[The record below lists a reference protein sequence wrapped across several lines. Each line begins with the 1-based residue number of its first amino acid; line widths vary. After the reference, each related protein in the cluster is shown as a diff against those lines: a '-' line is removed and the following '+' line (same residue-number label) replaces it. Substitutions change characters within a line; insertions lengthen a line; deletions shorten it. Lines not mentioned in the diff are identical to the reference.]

1 MSFEGAGPGARNDIA
16 RRATPI
22 VNANFVVV
30 QIPISPAGGPPANL
44 NLVEE
49 VTAAVTAVGAA
60 ITHTY
65 PVTCKGLLVC
75 ADTVTC
81 QGMTDKGGATTAVG
95 INVPIGQ
102 SLYLPY
108 EGGPAAGL
116 EYTSA
121 AVTSVAVFF

>member
-1 MSFEGAGPGARNDIA
+1 MSLGQGGLAQ
-16 RRATPI
+16 RATPV
-22 VNANFVVV
+22 VNGNFVVV
-30 QIPISPAGGPPANL
+30 QLPIGANAD
-44 NLVEE
+44 LVSA
-49 VTAAVTAVGAA
+49 VTDAVAAVGTA

-65 PVTCKGLLVC
+65 PSTWKGLLGC

-81 QGMTDKGGATTAVG
+81 QVMTDNGGATTAVG

>member
-1 MSFEGAGPGARNDIA
+1 MSLGQGGLAQ
-16 RRATPI
+16 RATPV
-22 VNANFVVV
+22 VNGNFVVV
-30 QIPISPAGGPPANL
+30 QLPIGANAD
-44 NLVEE
+44 LVT
-49 VTAAVTAVGAA
+49 VAVTAVGTA

-65 PVTCKGLLVC
+65 PSTWKGLLVC

-81 QGMTDKGGATTAVG
+81 QVMTDNGGATTAVG

>member
-1 MSFEGAGPGARNDIA
+1 MSLGQGGLAQ
-16 RRATPI
+16 RATPV
-22 VNANFVVV
+22 VNGNFVVV
-30 QIPISPAGGPPANL
+30 QIPISPAGGPPAVNL
-44 NLVEE
+44 NLIEE
-49 VTAAVTAVGAA
+49 VRDAVADVGAA

-65 PVTCKGLLVC
+65 PSTWKGMLVC

-81 QGMTDKGGATTAVG
+81 QVMTDNGGATTAVG

>member
-30 QIPISPAGGPPANL
+30 ILPIGANAD
-44 NLVEE
+44 LVSA

-65 PVTCKGLLVC
+65 PVTWKGLLVC

-81 QGMTDKGGATTAVG
+81 QVMTDNGGAPLTAVG
-95 INVPIGQ
+95 INIPIGQ

-121 AVTSVAVFF
+121 AATSVAVFF

>member
-30 QIPISPAGGPPANL
+30 ILPIGANAD
-44 NLVEE
+44 LVSA
-49 VTAAVTAVGAA
+49 VTAAVTDVGAA

-65 PVTCKGLLVC
+65 PVTWKGLLVC

-81 QGMTDKGGATTAVG
+81 QVMTDNGGAPLTAVG
-95 INVPIGQ
+95 INIPIGQ

-121 AVTSVAVFF
+121 AATSVAVFF

>member
-1 MSFEGAGPGARNDIA
+1 MSLGLGGLAQ
-16 RRATPI
+16 RATPVI
-22 VNANFVVV
+22 NGNFVVV
-30 QIPISPAGGPPANL
+30 QLPIGANANL
-44 NLVEE
+44 VSA
-49 VTAAVTAVGAA
+49 VTDAVTAVGTA

-65 PVTCKGLLVC
+65 PSTWKGLLVC

-81 QGMTDKGGATTAVG
+81 QVMTDNGGATMAVG

-102 SLYLPY
+102 SIYLPY

-116 EYTSA
+116 EYTST

>member
-1 MSFEGAGPGARNDIA
+1 MSLGQGGLAQ
-16 RRATPI
+16 RATPV
-22 VNANFVVV
+22 VNGNFVVV
-30 QIPISPAGGPPANL
+30 IPIPAGPTPT
-44 NLVEE
+44 NLVSA

-60 ITHTY
+60 VTHTY
-65 PVTCKGLLVC
+65 PSTWKGLLVC

-81 QGMTDKGGATTAVG
+81 QVMTDNGGAPLTAVG
-95 INVPIGQ
+95 INIPIGQ

>member
-1 MSFEGAGPGARNDIA
+1 MSLGLGGLAQ
-16 RRATPI
+16 RATPVI
-22 VNANFVVV
+22 NNNFVVV
-30 QIPISPAGGPPANL
+30 QLPIGANG

-49 VTAAVTAVGAA
+49 VTTAVAAVGAA

-65 PVTCKGLLVC
+65 PSTWKGLLVC

-81 QGMTDKGGATTAVG
+81 QIMTDNGGATTAAG

-102 SLYLPY
+102 SIYLPY
-108 EGGPAAGL
+108 EQGVAAGL

>member
-30 QIPISPAGGPPANL
+30 ILPIGANAD
-44 NLVEE
+44 LVSA

-65 PVTCKGLLVC
+65 PVTWKGLLVC

-81 QGMTDKGGATTAVG
+81 QVMTDNGGAPLTAVG
-95 INVPIGQ
+95 INIPIGQ

>member
-1 MSFEGAGPGARNDIA
+1 MSLGLGGLAQ
-16 RRATPI
+16 RATPVI
-22 VNANFVVV
+22 NGNFVVV
-30 QIPISPAGGPPANL
+30 QLPISPAGGPPPANL

-49 VTAAVTAVGAA
+49 VSKAVAAVGAA

-65 PVTCKGLLVC
+65 PSTWKGLLVC

-81 QGMTDKGGATTAVG
+81 QVMTANAGGTIAVG
-95 INVPIGQ
+95 INIPIGQ
-102 SLYLPY
+102 SIYLPY

>member
-1 MSFEGAGPGARNDIA
+1 MSLGQGGLAQ
-16 RRATPI
+16 RATPV
-22 VNANFVVV
+22 VNGNFVVV
-30 QIPISPAGGPPANL
+30 QIPISPAGGPPAVNL
-44 NLVEE
+44 NLIEE
-49 VTAAVTAVGAA
+49 VRDAVADVGAA
-60 ITHTY
+60 ITNTY
-65 PVTCKGLLVC
+65 PSTWKGLLVC

-81 QGMTDKGGATTAVG
+81 QVMTDNGGATTAVG